1 MEKTGTTSIQE
12 YCVANFNQ
20 LKEAGVLYLN
30 STRENWHNSWK
41 FAAFFQEDKTEF
53 LRVSKAAP
61 KSDPFE
67 GFLFGIRREL
77 NEAVEQ
83 GINTFLISSEHLY
96 SRLKSESEIAALADY
111 LHQNFEEVKIIFW
124 AREQIKLLESAYS
137 TALRVGESAT
147 IEDFFKDNFRL
158 ESAYLNFDLGL
169 RFWETY
175 FGREAITVK
184 VYEQEILRA
193 RGIEASFL
201 VDLGIDTSSFD
212 AIERKNESLPGTA
225 AKALWIVNNE
235 FNLTE
240 EERDIFIESIL
251 QLRLPDSEFGKINE
265 LYVDTN
271 LFNGSNK
278 SFFEK
283 FNNNQWAFPT
293 YKSRKGGVE
302 VEVDFE
308 PLFYQFILKVLLG
321 NKTRTSFD
329 FYLPVSKPFRI

>member
-1 MEKTGTTSIQE
+1 M
-12 YCVANFNQ
+12 ANFNQ

-67 GFLFGIRREL
+67 GFLIGIRREL

-96 SRLKSESEIAALADY
+96 SRLKSEPEIAALADY
-111 LHQNFEEVKIIFW
+111 LHQNFEEVRIIFW

-137 TALRVGESAT
+137 TALRVGERAT

-158 ESAYLNFDLGL
+158 ESPYLNFDLGL

-184 VYEQEILRA
+184 VYEQEIVRA
-193 RGIEASFL
+193 TGIEAGFL
-201 VDLGIDTSSFD
+201 SDLGVDTSCFD

-240 EERDIFIESIL
+240 EERDNFIDAIL
-251 QLRLPDSEFGKINE
+251 EHRLPDSDFGKISE
-265 LYVDTN
+265 LYLETN
-271 LFNGSNK
+271 LFNASNK

-293 YKSRKGGVE
+293 HKCLKLGV
-302 VEVDFE
+302 VEEADFE
-308 PLFYQFILKVLLG
+308 PLFFQFLLKVLLK
-321 NKTRTSFD
+321 NKTRTSSD
-329 FYLPVSKPFRI
+329 FYLPISKPFKI